1 MAWTTIT
8 QTIDDIQTM
17 TQQSDFEI
25 IKVKLACV
33 SDAGATST
41 DLSAEVMKFVKNSF
55 LWLVVCDPG
64 AGGDA
69 PTAAVQMQ
77 LANEDG
83 INLFDSGAG
92 AVLHTADTI
101 FAGSWH
107 AGMPPPIFDTCTFIC
122 ETLGAA
128 NTADFYLYFAKGM

>member
-8 QTIDDIQTM
+8 QTIDNIQTM

-33 SDAGATST
+33 SDAGAASK
-41 DLSAEVMKFVKNSF
+41 DLSAEVMKYVKNSF

-64 AGGDA
+64 SGGDA
-69 PTAAVQMQ
+69 PDAAVQMQ

-83 INLFDSGAG
+83 INFFDSGSAG
-92 AVLHTADTI
+92 ISDTADTVL
-101 FAGSWH
+101 AGTLH
-107 AGMPPPIFDTCTFIC
+107 AGMPPPIFGTCTFIC
-122 ETLGAA
+122 ETLGNA